1 MHPKKHLS
9 FGSLIHGFQRRV
21 EGIND
26 QRQAAKIS
34 YRLWDLVGSGLACMF
49 FQDRSLLQ
57 FQKRLAEDEQRSNLQ
72 TLFGV
77 KEIPEETQLRDGV
90 DGLPSEEFAAVFKEF
105 FQRLQRG
112 KQLERYQFLDGKYLI
127 SMDGTQYFTS
137 KNISCAH
144 CLTATHGA
152 EVTYSHKVLQ
162 GALMHPDSRQVIP
175 LMAEDIR
182 NEDGQ
187 TKQDCEIN
195 AGKRFLERSR
205 TDHPQLGI
213 IVVGDGLFSK
223 QPMIEEVL
231 RQRMS
236 FIFVAKAADH
246 KPMMEY
252 LEEVPALNELRIQGE
267 QGTTLVYRW
276 LNDVPLNAREDA
288 LTVNYFEFQI
298 LAPGKDGQLKV
309 TYKNSWVTD
318 IALSR
323 DNIEH
328 MVRGGRC
335 RWKLENECF
344 NNLKNQGYHLE
355 HNYGHGTHYLA
366 FNFYLLT
373 LLAFFMHQVAELT
386 DHLFQACRE
395 KFGSK
400 LHLWETLRSYIKIL
414 LFQSWEHLLD
424 FALRPKH
431 YHVTAQPP

>member
-1 MHPKKHLS
+1 MSPKKHLS
-9 FGSLIHGFQRRV
+9 FSSLIHGFQRQV
-21 EGIND
+21 EGITD
-26 QRQAAKIS
+26 PRQAAKIS
-34 YRLWDLVGSGLACMF
+34 YRLWDLGGSGLACMF

-57 FQKRLAEDEQRSNLQ
+57 FQKRLAEDDQLSNLQ

-77 KEIPEETQLRDGV
+77 QEIPEETQLREGV
-90 DGLPSEEFAAVFKEF
+90 DGLPSEELAPVFTEF

-127 SMDGTQYFTS
+127 SLDGTQYFTS
-137 KNISCAH
+137 KKISCAH
-144 CLTATHGA
+144 CLTATHGDK
-152 EVTYSHKVLQ
+152 VTYSHKVLQ
-162 GALMHPDSRQVIP
+162 GTLMHPDIQQVIP

-182 NEDGQ
+182 NEDGK
-187 TKQDCEIN
+187 TKQDCEIT

-205 TDHPQLGI
+205 TAHPQLGI

-223 QPMIEEVL
+223 QPMIEAVL

-236 FIFVAKAADH
+236 FIFVAKPADH
-246 KPMMEY
+246 QAMMAY
-252 LEEVPALNELRIQGE
+252 LDVCTALNELRIPGE
-267 QGTTLVYRW
+267 KGTTWVYRW
-276 LNDVPLNAREDA
+276 RNDVPLNAREDT
-288 LTVNYFEFQI
+288 LRVNYFEGQI
-298 LAPGKDGQLKV
+298 VTLGKDGQLQV
-309 TYKNSWVTD
+309 TYQNSWVTD
-318 IALSR
+318 IALSHA
-323 DNIEH
+323 NIAH

-344 NNLKNQGYHLE
+344 NTLKNQGYHLE
-355 HNYGHGTHYLA
+355 HNYGHGTHYLS

-386 DHLFQACRE
+386 DRLFQACRT

-414 LFQSWEHLLD
+414 LFQSWEHFLD

-431 YHVTAQPP
+431 YHVTAQAP

>member
-1 MHPKKHLS
+1 M
-9 FGSLIHGFQRRV
+9 
-21 EGIND
+21 
-26 QRQAAKIS
+26 
-34 YRLWDLVGSGLACMF
+34 
-49 FQDRSLLQ
+49 
-57 FQKRLAEDEQRSNLQ
+57 Q

-90 DGLPSEEFAAVFKEF
+90 DGLPSEELATVFKEF

-112 KQLERYQFLDGKYLI
+112 KQLEPYQFLAGKYLI

-137 KNISCAH
+137 KNISCPH
-144 CLTATHGA
+144 CLTTTHGD

-162 GALMHPDSRQVIP
+162 GALMHPDIRQVIP

-182 NEDGQ
+182 NEDGK

-223 QPMIEEVL
+223 QPMIEAVL

-246 KPMMEY
+246 KPMMAY
-252 LEEVPALNELRIQGE
+252 LDECPALNELRLPGE
-267 QGTTLVYRW
+267 KGTTLVYRW
-276 LNDVPLNAREDA
+276 RNEVPLNAREGA
-288 LTVNYFEFQI
+288 LHVNYFEFQI
-298 LAPGKDGQLKV
+298 LAPGKDGQLQV

-318 IALSR
+318 ISLSR
-323 DNIEH
+323 DNIEP

-355 HNYGHGTHYLA
+355 HNYGHGNHYLA

-386 DHLFQACRE
+386 DRLFQACRD

-431 YHVTAQPP
+431 SHVTAQPP

>member
-1 MHPKKHLS
+1 M
-9 FGSLIHGFQRRV
+9 
-21 EGIND
+21 
-26 QRQAAKIS
+26 
-34 YRLWDLVGSGLACMF
+34 MF

-57 FQKRLAEDEQRSNLQ
+57 FQKRLEDAEQRSNLQ

-77 KEIPEETQLRDGV
+77 QEIPEETQLREGV
-90 DGLPSEEFAAVFKEF
+90 DGLPSEALAPVFTEF
-105 FQRLQRG
+105 FQRLPRG

-127 SMDGTQYFTS
+127 SLDGTQYFTS
-137 KNISCAH
+137 KQLSCAH

-152 EVTYSHKVLQ
+152 KVTYSHKVLQ

-187 TKQDCEIN
+187 TKQDCEMT
-195 AGKRFLERSR
+195 AGKRFLGR
-205 TDHPQLGI
+205 TRTAHPQLGI

-236 FIFVAKAADH
+236 FIFVAKPADH
-246 KPMMEY
+246 QAMMAY
-252 LEEVPALNELRIQGE
+252 LAKGPALPELRIQGE
-267 QGTTLVYRW
+267 KGTTWVYRW
-276 LNDVPLNAREDA
+276 RNDVPLNAREDT
-288 LTVNYFEFQI
+288 LHVNYFEFQM
-298 LAPGKDGQLKV
+298 LAPGKDGQRKV
-309 TYKNSWVTD
+309 TYQNSWVTD
-318 IALSR
+318 ISLSH
-323 DNIEH
+323 DNIEP

-335 RWKLENECF
+335 RWKIENECF
-344 NNLKNQGYHLE
+344 NTLKNQGYHLE
-355 HNYGHGTHYLA
+355 HNYGHGTHSLA

-386 DHLFQACRE
+386 DRLFQACRE

-400 LHLWETLRSYIKIL
+400 RHLWETLRSYIKIL

-424 FALRPKH
+424 FALRPTH
-431 YHVTAQPP
+431 YHVTAQAP

>member
-1 MHPKKHLS
+1 MSPKTHLS
-9 FGSLIHGFQRRV
+9 FGSLIHGFQHRV
-21 EGIND
+21 KGIPD
-26 QRQAAKIS
+26 PRQAAKIS

-57 FQKRLAEDEQRSNLQ
+57 FQKRLEDAEQRSNLQ
-72 TLFGV
+72 TLFGI
-77 KEIPEETQLRDGV
+77 KEIPEETQLREGV
-90 DGLPSEEFAAVFKEF
+90 DGLPSEEFAAVFTEF

-137 KNISCAH
+137 KNISCEH

-152 EVTYSHKVLQ
+152 AVTYSHKVLQ
-162 GALMHPDSRQVIP
+162 GALMHPDIRQVIP

-182 NEDGQ
+182 NEDGK
-187 TKQDCEIN
+187 TKQDCEMN
-195 AGKRFLERSR
+195 AGKRFLGR
-205 TDHPQLGI
+205 TRNAHPQLSI

-223 QPMIEEVL
+223 QPLIEEVL

-236 FIFVAKAADH
+236 FIFVAKPTDH
-246 KPMMEY
+246 QPMRAY

-267 QGTTLVYRW
+267 KGTTLVYRW

-288 LTVNYFEFQI
+288 LRVNYFEVQI

-309 TYKNSWVTD
+309 NYQNSWVTD
-318 IALSR
+318 ISLSR
-323 DNIEH
+323 HNIEH

-344 NNLKNQGYHLE
+344 NTLKNQGYHLE
-355 HNYGHGTHYLA
+355 HNYGHGTQYLS

-373 LLAFFMHQVAELT
+373 LLAFFMPQVAELT
-386 DHLFQACRE
+386 DRLFQACRT

-424 FALRPKH
+424 FARRPKY
-431 YHVTAQPP
+431 YHVTAQAP

>member
-1 MHPKKHLS
+1 VLT
-9 FGSLIHGFQRRV
+9 
-21 EGIND
+21 N
-26 QRQAAKIS
+26 
-34 YRLWDLVGSGLACMF
+34 
-49 FQDRSLLQ
+49 
-57 FQKRLAEDEQRSNLQ
+57 
-72 TLFGV
+72 
-77 KEIPEETQLRDGV
+77 
-90 DGLPSEEFAAVFKEF
+90 SE
-105 FQRLQRG
+105 QRLQRG

-137 KNISCAH
+137 KNISCEH

-152 EVTYSHKVLQ
+152 AVTYSHKVLQ
-162 GALMHPDSRQVIP
+162 GALMHPDIRQVIP

-182 NEDGQ
+182 NEDGK
-187 TKQDCEIN
+187 TKQDCEMN
-195 AGKRFLERSR
+195 AGKRFLGR
-205 TDHPQLGI
+205 TRNAHPQLSI

-223 QPMIEEVL
+223 QPLIEEVL

-236 FIFVAKAADH
+236 FIFVAKPTDH
-246 KPMMEY
+246 QPMRAY

-267 QGTTLVYRW
+267 KGTTLVYRW

-288 LTVNYFEFQI
+288 LRVNYFEVQI

-309 TYKNSWVTD
+309 NYQNSWVTD
-318 IALSR
+318 ISLSR
-323 DNIEH
+323 HNIEH

-344 NNLKNQGYHLE
+344 NTLKNQGYHLE
-355 HNYGHGTHYLA
+355 HNYGHGTQYLS

-373 LLAFFMHQVAELT
+373 LLAFFMPQVAELT
-386 DHLFQACRE
+386 DRLFQACRT

-424 FALRPKH
+424 FARRPKY
-431 YHVTAQPP
+431 YHVTAQAP